1 MTPLFEAPELM
12 LFLAC
17 LDKISDEEII
27 MKNLVIALP
36 GSLTVDHQ
44 GGLAVEGDVAV
55 RAVEG
60 LLHLLG
66 IGTHFTAE
74 LL

>member
-1 MTPLFEAPELM
+1 
-12 LFLAC
+12 
-17 LDKISDEEII
+17 

-36 GSLTVDHQ
+36 GSLNVDHQ